1 MDIQLQKLTDILS
14 QLRFESMQSNE
25 SNIKILMDKYTLVF
39 MGDKFNHIISP
50 MLLNTLRTKLNI
62 QFTENEFNELIP
74 IACNSL
80 NMKFEPLIEYGALPN
95 SNISGYTIILW

>member
-1 MDIQLQKLTDILS
+1 MNIQLQKLTDVLS

-25 SNIKILMDKYTLVF
+25 SNIKILMDKYAMVF
-39 MGDKFNHIISP
+39 MGDKFNIIIST
-50 MLLNTLRTKLNI
+50 MLLNTLRTKLNL

-80 NMKFEPLIEYGALPN
+80 NMKFEPLIKCGTLPN
-95 SNISGYTIILW
+95 SNISGYRIILW